1 MSIRARALVAAVALS
16 TLALSAC
23 GSRVHNAGDDTG
35 STGNTGGTATQG
47 ASNNTASDTGV
58 TADSINVGVMAGQ
71 TSGLGP
77 DTFSASLV
85 GAQAYFKALNDAGG
99 VNGRKVNVNLCD
111 DKGTGDGNVNC
122 VHSLIDDKKVFAF
135 AGTTSFDYAGAP
147 YVSQKGVPDV
157 GGEPVSGT
165 AYYQYPHLYS
175 IYGGFG
181 YPRDG
186 KAPGYDGKL
195 YAGTEN
201 YRWFKEKLGAKTAAV
216 VYFEIGP
223 SKLYADSIAAG
234 LQKEGYK
241 VVKESIDL
249 GLQNFDAAV
258 IDMKRQNVD
267 LVFDALTAGANVTLC
282 QSIQS
287 QDMALKAKVTTTQ
300 SWSDTAGK
308 DYQFTPTCLNNLY
321 AISQTQNYNNVSD
334 PGVKAYRDAIAKYA
348 PGSVAKMNMWMFE
361 GYLSAMW
368 LTDAMKSCGADLTRK
383 CVDNYMATTTYDA
396 GGLLIPHSFKVVD
409 PPPASHIGC
418 LDVARWTNQAP
429 TGKAGWT
436 SQTPDMSKNC
446 FNVPMF
452 SYNAS

>member
-16 TLALSAC
+16 SLALAAC
-23 GSRVHNAGDDTG
+23 GSRVHDAGGGTGNSTGG
-35 STGNTGGTATQG
+35 STQGTSA
-47 ASNNTASDTGV
+47 NTASDTGV
-58 TADSINVGVMAGQ
+58 TASDIKVGVMAGQ

-77 DTFSASLV
+77 DTFSASLI

-99 VNGRKVNVNLCD
+99 VNGRTVTAKTCD
-111 DKGTGDGNVNC
+111 DKGSGDGNVEC
-122 VHSLIDDKKVFAF
+122 VHKLIDDDKVFAF

-195 YAGTEN
+195 YSTTAN

-216 VYFEIGP
+216 VYFDIGP
-223 SKLYADSIAAG
+223 SKQYADSVALG
-234 LQKEGYK
+234 LEKEGYK
-241 VVKESIDL
+241 VLKESINL
-249 GLQNFDAAV
+249 GLPNWDAAV
-258 IDMKRQNVD
+258 LDMKRNNTD
-267 LVFDALTAGANVTLC
+267 LVFDALTSDANVSLC

-287 QDMALKAKVTTTQ
+287 QNMPLKAKVTTTQ
-300 SWSDTAGK
+300 SWTDTAGEAYK
-308 DYQFTPTCLNNLY
+308 FTPTCLNNLY
-321 AISQTQNYNNVSD
+321 AISLSENYNNVSIA
-334 PGVKAYRDAIAKYA
+334 GVKAYRDAIAKYF

-396 GGLLIPHSFKVVD
+396 GGLLIPRNFKVRQ
-409 PPPASHIGC
+409 PPPATDNAC
-418 LDVARWTNQAP
+418 LNVARWTNSAP

-436 SQTPDMSKNC
+436 SQTDDMAKNC
-446 FNVPMF
+446 FNVPLYSF
-452 SYNAS
+452 SAA

>member
-23 GSRVHNAGDDTG
+23 GSRVHDDGSDTG
-35 STGNTGGTATQG
+35 NTGNTGGATQG
-47 ASNNTASDTGV
+47 ASANTASDTGV
-58 TADSINVGVMAGQ
+58 TPDEIKVGVMAAKN
-71 TSGLGP
+71 SPLGA
-77 DTFSASLV
+77 DTFSATTF

-99 VNGRKVNVNLCD
+99 VNGRKVTAELCD
-111 DKGTGDGNVNC
+111 DKGSGDGNVTC
-122 VHSLIDDKKVFAF
+122 VHDLIDDKKVFAF

-223 SKLYADSIAAG
+223 SKQYADSIAAG

-241 VVKESIDL
+241 VVKESINL
-249 GLQNFDAAV
+249 GLQNWDAAV
-258 IDMKRQNVD
+258 LDMKRQNVD
-267 LVFDALTAGANVTLC
+267 LVFDALTSDANVALC
-282 QSIQS
+282 QSIQA
-287 QDMALKAKVTTTQ
+287 QNMPLKAKVTTTQ
-300 SWSDTAGK
+300 SWTDAAGEAYK
-308 DYQFTPTCLNNLY
+308 FTPTCLNNLY
-321 AISQTQNYNNVSD
+321 AISQSENYNNVDD
-334 PGVKAYRDAIAKYA
+334 PEVKKYRDAIAKYFPDRA
-348 PGSVAKMNMWMFE
+348 GKMSMWMFE
-361 GYLSAMW
+361 GYISAMW

-383 CVDNYMATTTYDA
+383 CVDNYMSTTTYDA
-396 GGLLIPHSFKVVD
+396 NGLLIPHNFKVVD
-409 PPPASHIGC
+409 TPPATHNGC
-418 LDVARWTNQAP
+418 LNVVRWTNSAP

-436 SQTPDMSKNC
+436 SQTDDMTKNC
-446 FNVPMF
+446 FDVPMF
-452 SYNAS
+452 SFNAG